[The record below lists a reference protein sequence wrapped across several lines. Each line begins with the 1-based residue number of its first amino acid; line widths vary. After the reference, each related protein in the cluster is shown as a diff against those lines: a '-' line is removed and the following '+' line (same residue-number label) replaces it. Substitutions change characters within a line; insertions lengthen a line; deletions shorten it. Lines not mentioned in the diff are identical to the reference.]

1 MNIVHDFKVLKNLE
15 ATSYKEATGKK
26 AIINSVNIENI
37 DDPKKEI
44 RTILGG
50 EIVKLSIEGHIVN
63 RIDNVIMGFILK
75 NDKGLTLLGD
85 NTYNAFTQT
94 GRIGASEKEILVC
107 DFIFTIPLLP
117 PGDYTI
123 TVSIADGNLE
133 VHEILDWRND
143 ALVLQSQCDSVAAGL
158 AGVPMHNIRMRRI
171 KEENG

>member
-1 MNIVHDFKVLKNLE
+1 M
-15 ATSYKEATGKK
+15 
-26 AIINSVNIENI
+26 
-37 DDPKKEI
+37 
-44 RTILGG
+44 GG
-50 EIVKLSIEGHIVN
+50 EIVKLSIKLIVN